1 MFLFPCSAWHTG
13 VAGCPQCLCSLPPK
27 PLTRLFPV
35 QWLTLNATYKR
46 RKFLL
51 FFHLASGG
59 LIASILEKGYLPL
72 YGGEVIICCC
82 VSLHCY
88 VAVPFC
94 NFTIRLLLVHLGWL
108 RGLCS
113 LCVSTETC
121 QLEPRKMTTAHADGD
136 SAMTYGFFLLLS
148 RKRKCFFCVN
158 WDLSELSALHQGWIS
173 QLFYGLDI
181 KKGGSFATQ
190 ETSIS
195 IGKERNIRHR

>member
-13 VAGCPQCLCSLPPK
+13 VAGCPRCLCSLPPK

-35 QWLTLNATYKR
+35 LWLTLNVTYKR

-59 LIASILEKGYLPL
+59 LIASILEKGYFPL
-72 YGGEVIICCC
+72 YGGEVIICSC
-82 VSLHCY
+82 VSLRCY
-88 VAVPFC
+88 AAVSFC

-108 RGLCS
+108 QGLCS

-121 QLEPRKMTTAHADGD
+121 QLEPGKMTTPHTDGD

-148 RKRKCFFCVN
+148 RKRKCFFLCKLGFK
-158 WDLSELSALHQGWIS
+158 WALC
-173 QLFYGLDI
+173 
-181 KKGGSFATQ
+181 
-190 ETSIS
+190 TSS
-195 IGKERNIRHR
+195 GVD